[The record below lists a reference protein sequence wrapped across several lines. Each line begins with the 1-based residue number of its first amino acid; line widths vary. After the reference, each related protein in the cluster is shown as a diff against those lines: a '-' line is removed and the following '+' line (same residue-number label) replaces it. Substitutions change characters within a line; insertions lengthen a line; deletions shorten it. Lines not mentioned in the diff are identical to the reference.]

1 MTIAVYLNLGI
12 VQPLPIDARRDWV
25 ADAQTLGT
33 RLVVLIGF
41 AGGYIL
47 FPYGLPF
54 YANRRSSIPIRQIDG
69 AVIRGCPLADRH
81 CVRARTI
88 CDHHFDQFRLIRSG
102 QA

>member
-41 AGGYIL
+41 AGGYIV
-47 FPYGLPF
+47 FPLWT
-54 YANRRSSIPIRQIDG
+54 SILMLI
-69 AVIRGCPLADRH
+69 AVAVSQSDKLME
-81 CVRARTI
+81 
-88 CDHHFDQFRLIRSG
+88 Q
-102 QA
+102 

>member
-12 VQPLPIDARRDWV
+12 VEPLPIDARRDWV

-47 FPYGLPF
+47 FPYGLPLF
-54 YANRRSSIPIRQIDG
+54 LC
-69 AVIRGCPLADRH
+69 AVFIAGLVVLLLTPKLLR
-81 CVRARTI
+81 
-88 CDHHFDQFRLIRSG
+88 
-102 QA
+102 

>member
-1 MTIAVYLNLGI
+1 MTIAVHLNLGI
-12 VQPLPIDARRDWV
+12 VEPLPIDARRDWV

-54 YANRRSSIPIRQIDG
+54 S
-69 AVIRGCPLADRH
+69 C
-81 CVRARTI
+81 ARFIAGLVVLLLTPKLL
-88 CDHHFDQFRLIRSG
+88 R
-102 QA
+102 